1 MIIALDCHYT
11 DTGAAAAACGITAWP
26 HGNLAAHHRI
36 TDAVPHD
43 YVPGEFYR
51 RELPLILR
59 VLSEIDWPLEA
70 ILIDAYVDL
79 APDHPGLGRRL
90 VDSTA
95 LTLPVIGVAKTR
107 YSGATHAIEVL
118 RGTSSKPLLVTAA
131 NIAAERAAELV
142 RGMHGA
148 NRIPTLILH
157 ADHCARGMGIPPA
170 YS

>member
-26 HGNLAAHHRI
+26 HGELAAHHRI

-90 VDSTA
+90 VEAATLA
-95 LTLPVIGVAKTR
+95 LPVIGVAKTR
-107 YSGATHAIEVL
+107 YAGATHAIEVL

-131 NIAAERAAELV
+131 NIEVERAADLV

-148 NRIPTLILH
+148 NRIPTLIRH
-157 ADHCARGMGIPPA
+157 ADHCARGMDMPLS
-170 YS
+170 YQ